1 MPGTRFAIAALATV
15 AAIAPPPASAQS
27 ASDVLN
33 AAMERHQQRA
43 RSIDNY
49 TVVQGM
55 MGTDITTYYEKQMV
69 DGVPVFVTRSTSFA
83 GQRMSVGASDVL
95 TDLSRIADN
104 STYAGRHTVDGHA
117 THAIRIDDASA
128 LGITEELSKSAG
140 EGYELRTMTMYF
152 DAEEY
157 VPRRV
162 EVDGTFLMNGQSR
175 EITNVIEFSDYR
187 TVDGLLHPFV
197 TKIIMEGMA
206 DMVSTGVSPEQLA
219 EARKQLEDFDRQM
232 AEMPASQRQM
242 MERMMGDRMKQ
253 LRSMLE
259 SGGTE
264 FIVEV
269 KEVRVN
275 AGPPGR

>member
-1 MPGTRFAIAALATV
+1 MPGTRFAIAALATI

-27 ASDVLN
+27 ARDVLN
-33 AAMERHQQRA
+33 SVMEKYEQRA

-49 TVVQGM
+49 TIVQST
-55 MGTDITTYYEKQMV
+55 MGGDITIYYEKEMV
-69 DGVPVFVTRSTSFA
+69 DGVPVFVTRSTSMA
-83 GQRMSVGASDVL
+83 GQNMPVGASDVL

-128 LGITEELSKSAG
+128 LGITEEMSKNAG

-152 DAEEY
+152 DAAEY
-157 VPRRV
+157 MPRRV
-162 EVDGTFLMNGQSR
+162 EVDGTFMMNGQSR

-197 TKIIMEGMA
+197 TKVTMEGMA
-206 DMVSTGVSPEQLA
+206 EMMSAEMSPEQLE
-219 EARKQLEDFDRQM
+219 EARKQLADFDKQM

-264 FIVEV
+264 FITEV